1 MKIGYF
7 VAFSL
12 GAVAGGFAAVYVLK
26 QKIQADADAQIE
38 SVKKTFSEHWSSNNP
53 PPTKKEKNEPDP
65 NSELKK
71 DIRTVQNFS
80 RYESLARNYG
90 KPETIKSVSDTPYVI
105 KPEVFG
111 ENEDYPEISYYF
123 FSDGVVTD
131 ENFEPV
137 TNLDEMI
144 GEDSLECFGMY
155 EDDPDTVYVCND
167 RLRCYI
173 EILKDQ
179 RSYAQDIKPTMPR
192 HNEE

>member
-12 GAVAGGFAAVYVLK
+12 GAIAGGFACVYALK
-26 QKIQADADAQIE
+26 GKIQADADAQIE
-38 SVKKTFSEHWSSNNP
+38 SVKKTFAEHWSANNP
-53 PPTKKEKNEPDP
+53 PVPEKKKKEDP
-65 NSELKK
+65 NAELKK

-90 KPETIKSVSDTPYVI
+90 KPETINLSSDEPCVI
-105 KPEVFG
+105 KPEDFG

-131 ENFEPV
+131 ENFEPI

-155 EDDPDTVYVCND
+155 KDDPDTVYIRND
-167 RLRCYI
+167 HLRCYI
-173 EILKDQ
+173 EILKDH

-192 HNEE
+192 HLEE